1 MSQYNGAWILT
12 KINEFPRKKLWMA
25 FDVPPHFG
33 KLYCGFSTQKF
44 MDFVPRHDLAW
55 FYERLEEILNKDPE
69 KEGSSLQPSIV
80 AIEGIDGTGFFMRGD
95 FI

>member
-1 MSQYNGAWILT
+1 
-12 KINEFPRKKLWMA
+12 
-25 FDVPPHFG
+25 
-33 KLYCGFSTQKF
+33 

-69 KEGSSLQPSIV
+69 KEGSNLQPSIV